1 VPRNSSFRIF
11 CRRPQARGQFSQ
23 IGPESGVFEAQVTRK
38 FAGRKPFVKHD
49 PGIVKAV
56 ISGVVTEISTRPGSI
71 VKKAD
76 TGMVLEAMKM
86 LNRIMAPR
94 DGTVKAI
101 RVSAGD
107 KVVKG
112 QVLIEI
118 T

>member
-1 VPRNSSFRIF
+1 M
-11 CRRPQARGQFSQ
+11 
-23 IGPESGVFEAQVTRK
+23 TRK
-38 FAGRKPFVKHD
+38 FVRRKPFVKHD
-49 PGIVKAV
+49 PGILKAV
-56 ISGVVTEISTRPGSI
+56 ISGVVTEIRTRPGSI

-76 TGMVLEAMKM
+76 TRMVLEAMKM

-118 T
+118 K